1 MKKLLILIACVLLAA
16 CEATTFEQAPVA
28 ALPCDPALAGHWAS
42 EGDGEDDDG
51 EVVLQIDAA
60 CQLAVVEHKSDGK
73 PRTGEATRLHLGRHG
88 RHHYAWVDAGWMM
101 RRFDEDHRFPDGD
114 VFLVRYRQ
122 RGDRLDLWA
131 TDDKAAAH
139 AIIDDRLEG
148 EVLARD
154 NELFNRLTGG
164 QDAAV
169 LEHRGLF
176 DAEAVSFRRLDL
188 DPE

>member
-1 MKKLLILIACVLLAA
+1 MKNLLIMVACVLLAA

-51 EVVLQIDAA
+51 EIVLQIDAA
-60 CQLAVVEHKSDGK
+60 CQLAVVEQKSDGK
-73 PRTGEATRLHLGRHG
+73 PRTGEATPLHLGRHG

-114 VFLVRYRQ
+114 IFLVRYRQ
-122 RGDRLDLWA
+122 RGDRLDLWP
-131 TDDKAAAH
+131 TDDKAVAH

-164 QDAAV
+164 PDAAV

-176 DAEAVSFRRLDL
+176 DAEAVGFRRLEL

>member
-1 MKKLLILIACVLLAA
+1 MKKLLIVMSCVLLAA

-42 EGDGEDDDG
+42 EGEGDDKDGEI
-51 EVVLQIDAA
+51 VLQINAA
-60 CQLAVVEHKSDGK
+60 CQLAVVEHKANGPS
-73 PRTGEATRLHLGRHG
+73 TGEPTALHLGRHG

-114 VFLVRYRQ
+114 VFLMRYRRQ
-122 RGDRLDLWA
+122 GDRLELWS
-131 TDDKAAAH
+131 TDDKLIAH
-139 AIIDDRLEG
+139 AIIDDKLEG

-154 NELFNRLTGG
+154 NELFNRLTG
-164 QDAAV
+164 QQEPEV

-176 DAEAVSFRRLDL
+176 DAEAAGFRRLD
-188 DPE
+188 PEKK